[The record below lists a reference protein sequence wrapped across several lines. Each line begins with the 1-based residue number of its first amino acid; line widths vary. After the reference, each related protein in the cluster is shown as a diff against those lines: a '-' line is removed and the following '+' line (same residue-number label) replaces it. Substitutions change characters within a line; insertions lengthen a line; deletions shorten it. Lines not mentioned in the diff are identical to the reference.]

1 LKGRSITRTKSLQQ
15 LKKSASI
22 ENLKDSEIKTS
33 ESIKYSQSQNENAY
47 DHEDIEGLSYEPT
60 DTPLQFGKSNKN
72 HKYEINI
79 NKSIHDESIQKVNE
93 N

>member
-33 ESIKYSQSQNENAY
+33 ESIKYSQSQNAY

-60 DTPLQFGKSNKN
+60 DTPLQFGKSSNKN
-72 HKYEINI
+72 NKYEINI